1 MELEEILSKLWEVG
15 TEYIA
20 ITNENDSFPKYHG
33 EIALYHTERQI
44 LIIVGDHPGI
54 TITEIAP
61 MIHKTTSICSQIIR
75 KFVNYG
81 WVEQNR
87 NEKNRR
93 IYNLQLTAEGKL
105 AYDTYASYMNWEKE
119 MIINVLKE
127 CSPEELEAYMNVQ
140 IAMNEACR
148 KINARYCDK

>member
-1 MELEEILSKLWEVG
+1 
-15 TEYIA
+15 
-20 ITNENDSFPKYHG
+20 
-33 EIALYHTERQI
+33 
-44 LIIVGDHPGI
+44 
-54 TITEIAP
+54 